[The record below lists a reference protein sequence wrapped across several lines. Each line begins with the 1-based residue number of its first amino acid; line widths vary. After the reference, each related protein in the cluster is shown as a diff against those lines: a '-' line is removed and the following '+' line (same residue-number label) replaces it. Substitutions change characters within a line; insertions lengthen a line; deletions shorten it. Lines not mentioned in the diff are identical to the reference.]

1 MISVDFN
8 KAYHQASG
16 MSQCAD
22 ELLQQSN
29 RLSDVIVEIRRNWQ
43 GETANAFIKKLE
55 AFADN
60 LKENAQQCRR
70 DANAFRAR
78 VDDIKEA
85 EEEAERL
92 ISAAVQ

>member
-22 ELLQQSN
+22 ELLTQCN
-29 RLSDVIVEIRRNWQ
+29 KLNDVIAEIRRNWL
-43 GETANAFIKKLE
+43 GDSANAYIKKLE
-55 AFADN
+55 AFASD
-60 LKENAQQCRR
+60 LKEKAQQCKR
-70 DANAFRAR
+70 DATSFRAR

-85 EEEAERL
+85 EEEAERVL
-92 ISAAVQ
+92 SVAMQ